1 MVKQPSVQESVGY
14 WVTRLARSMEQ
25 DFESRLQALGITRG
39 AYAALSAIHFDAR
52 CTPAELVGF
61 LGIDGAAITRHL
73 DRIEKNGLIERRPGA
88 SDRRSVD
95 ITLTPKGA
103 DTVKQGHAD
112 SRATNKKFIQDLSKE
127 EVDALRSTIQ
137 TILKVTGGNIA
148 DV

>member
-103 DTVKQGHAD
+103 DTVKQGHAA